1 MGKQTKEARENKI
14 ESSETTFAVRQF
26 GIEKMEQKNCNNRLA
41 KDLVDFTASMASNQ
55 EFSKENLALFVSPLF
70 VDSMK
75 ILMDKNIA
83 TTSCGSGKERGILP
97 GITGLY
103 EKLSSENK
111 ELLRDNR
118 ISETEW
124 RIGVPITDRTTFG
137 EFNDEMVSFVGKLRQ
152 Q

>member
-1 MGKQTKEARENKI
+1 
-14 ESSETTFAVRQF
+14 
-26 GIEKMEQKNCNNRLA
+26 MEQTNYNNLLA
-41 KDLVDFTASMASNQ
+41 VDLVDFTASMASNQ

-70 VDSMK
+70 VDAMK

-83 TTSCGSGKERGILP
+83 TTSCGSGKERNILP

-111 ELLRDNR
+111 ELLKDNR

-124 RIGVPITDRTTFG
+124 RIGVPISEGTTFE
-137 EFNDEMVSFVGKLRQ
+137 EFNDGMVGLVGRLREQ
-152 Q
+152 